1 MSKPAIVLACDFSD
15 RFKQLL
21 KQKYVVIGPIEG
33 TALQQLPDD
42 ATKARVLLSKG
53 GLKTNM
59 ALIEAMPELKLIS
72 FFGTGFEGIDA
83 ETIAKRNLIV
93 TNSPGANA
101 SSVADYAMGLV
112 LASTRQIVQADRF
125 VREGKWTGSGLVSMP
140 AVPGLTGAK
149 LGIYGFGAIGRKLS
163 TRAAGFELEIGYHNR
178 SMKPDVP
185 YRYFDDL
192 ISLAHWAD
200 ILVVAVRA
208 DASNR
213 YAVNTEVLKA
223 LGANGHLVNI
233 SRGIAVD
240 TQALIECLENGTIAG
255 AALDVFENEPHV
267 PEQLKA
273 LPNVIL
279 SPHLAYAS
287 ISAREAQEDMV
298 FANLECFF
306 AGQPVLTPVDW
317 N

>member
-15 RFKQLL
+15 RFKHLL
-21 KQKYVVIGPIEG
+21 AQKYEIIGPVEG
-33 TALQQLPDD
+33 SDPQHLSSEALKP
-42 ATKARVLLSKG
+42 RVLLSKG

-59 ALIEAMPELKLIS
+59 AFIQAMPELELIS
-72 FFGTGFEGIDA
+72 FFGTGFEGIDVA
-83 ETIAKRNLIV
+83 TIAKRNLIV

-101 SSVADYAMGLV
+101 SSVADFAMGLII
-112 LASTRQIVQADRF
+112 ASTRQIVQADRF
-125 VREGKWTGSGLVSMP
+125 VREGKWAGSGLVSMP
-140 AVPGLTGAK
+140 AVSGLTGAK
-149 LGIYGFGAIGRKLS
+149 LGLYGFGAIGRKIAS
-163 TRAAGFELEIGYHNR
+163 RAAGFELEIGYHNR
-178 SMKPDVP
+178 SIKSDVP
-185 YRYFDDL
+185 YQYFDDL
-192 ISLAHWAD
+192 ISLAEWAD

-208 DASNR
+208 DASNHH
-213 YAVNTEVLKA
+213 AVNADVLKA
-223 LGANGHLVNI
+223 LGSNGHLVNI

-273 LPNVIL
+273 LPNTIL

-298 FANLECFF
+298 LANLERFF
-306 AGQPVLTPVDW
+306 ANQPVLTPVDFS
-317 N
+317 

>member
-59 ALIEAMPELKLIS
+59 ALIEAMPELKLIA
-72 FFGTGFEGIDA
+72 FFGTGYEGIDS
-83 ETIAKRNLIV
+83 ETIARRNLIV

-112 LASTRQIVQADRF
+112 LASTRQIVQADHF
-125 VREGKWTGSGLVSMP
+125 VREDKWTGSGLVNMP
-140 AVPGLTGAK
+140 AVAGLTGAK

-163 TRAAGFELEIGYHNR
+163 IRAAGFELEIGYHNR

-298 FANLECFF
+298 LANLECFF